1 MWVGK
6 WIRKCLW
13 HAMAH
18 VFSAPGTTI
27 ASWPRL
33 VVALSDARLLA
44 RLVFYGELSEGTERE
59 AGYVAHFSLDI
70 LSTEH
75 LWAFALCRIM
85 PKQRI
90 CPFKPG
96 PSKKRLF
103 HTPRIFKPKIR
114 TKLWKRKKWIGVPG
128 FVSCASGTLW
138 VGADYL
144 LGSLWALAVLD
155 GGEGP
160 QSAPW
165 LGCNWRDAAF
175 QTSWMPMMVEARSWQ
190 IASFLCDSLE
200 KTQVLPVICGGI
212 GGGCSFFQAPMPIR
226 SILIRLGN
234 NAKLLTDT
242 NSMAPSISHA
252 QCQGECCFPGSCLWG
267 PGSPN
272 MATGFA
278 TVRIQLEYS
287 FAFQN
292 WTKRLGIRSI
302 FQSGHGF
309 GVAFGEALVVVVPL
323 LDMLP
328 LGGVSCSFCMCS
340 EFVFPICHMPCIL

>member
-18 VFSAPGTTI
+18 VFSSPGTII

-70 LSTEH
+70 LSTEL

-103 HTPRIFKPKIR
+103 HTPRIFKPKA
-114 TKLWKRKKWIGVPG
+114 LEAEEWIGWIGMPG

-165 LGCNWRDAAF
+165 FGLQLEGRSLPNKLDANDG
-175 QTSWMPMMVEARSWQ
+175 TS
-190 IASFLCDSLE
+190 
-200 KTQVLPVICGGI
+200 TVL
-212 GGGCSFFQAPMPIR
+212 
-226 SILIRLGN
+226 
-234 NAKLLTDT
+234 T
-242 NSMAPSISHA
+242 NSVIFMRQFRENPSLAGDTWWNWWWLQFLPSAHA
-252 QCQGECCFPGSCLWG
+252 S
-267 PGSPN
+267 
-272 MATGFA
+272 
-278 TVRIQLEYS
+278 
-287 FAFQN
+287 
-292 WTKRLGIRSI
+292 
-302 FQSGHGF
+302 
-309 GVAFGEALVVVVPL
+309 
-323 LDMLP
+323 
-328 LGGVSCSFCMCS
+328 
-340 EFVFPICHMPCIL
+340 